1 MDPLTTIGL
10 VTGGAQ
16 ALAGGLQSIF
26 SGRKKRERDLENY
39 AKESPLY
46 TPNKA
51 ISDYY
56 QQAVNRYNEN
66 PYQSALYK
74 EGQRNIQ
81 RSGASALNALQNR
94 ASALGAAGRI
104 ALGQDSALAN
114 LGVQAEAQRNARFG
128 QLGQAAQAK
137 SSEDYRAF
145 DINKMTPYNRQLQLR
160 QLAAQAANDRF
171 NSGLSMAAQGV
182 GNMAQIYSASKY
194 NTEKPGTKTND
205 TKALTTPITTGNLI
219 PNLKYGAYGVQPGGS
234 YVNFGSYKPKINP
247 FTGKPYG
254 F

>member
-1 MDPLTTIGL
+1 M
-10 VTGGAQ
+10 
-16 ALAGGLQSIF
+16 
-26 SGRKKRERDLENY
+26 
-39 AKESPLY
+39 
-46 TPNKA
+46 
-51 ISDYY
+51 
-56 QQAVNRYNEN
+56 
-66 PYQSALYK
+66 
-74 EGQRNIQ
+74 
-81 RSGASALNALQNR
+81 QNR

-194 NTEKPGTKTND
+194 NTGRSGINTDDD
-205 TKALTTPITTGNLI
+205 TKALTTPITTSNFI
-219 PNLKYGAYGVQPGGS
+219 PNSKYGAYGVQPGGS

>member
-1 MDPLTTIGL
+1 MDPLTIGL
-10 VTGGAQ
+10 VAGGAQ
-16 ALAGGLQSIF
+16 ALGGALQSIF
-26 SGRKKRERDLENY
+26 SGRKKRQRDLESY
-39 AKESPLY
+39 AKQSPLY

-56 QQAVNRYNEN
+56 QQAANRYNEN

-81 RSGASALNALQNR
+81 RSGANALSAFQSR
-94 ASALGAAGRI
+94 GSALGGAARV
-104 ALGQDSALAN
+104 ALGQDSALSN

-145 DINKMTPYNRQLQLR
+145 DINKMTPYNRQLQLK
-160 QLAAQAANDRF
+160 QLAAQAANDRY

-182 GNMAQIYSASKY
+182 GNMAQAYSASKY
-194 NTEKPGTKTND
+194 NPGTSGINPTGAKNNLTN
-205 TKALTTPITTGNLI
+205 PVFMGNQLGASQ
-219 PNLKYGAYGVQPGGS
+219 YGGYGVQPDGS
-234 YVNFGSYKPKINP
+234 YVNFGSYKPKMNP
-247 FTGKPYG
+247 FTNKP

>member
-1 MDPLTTIGL
+1 MDPLTIGL
-10 VTGGAQ
+10 VAGGAQ
-16 ALAGGLQSIF
+16 ALVGGLQSVF
-26 SGRKKRERDLENY
+26 SGRKNRERELESY
-39 AKESPLY
+39 AKQSPLY

-81 RSGASALNALQNR
+81 RSGANALSAFQSR
-94 ASALGAAGRI
+94 GSALGGAARV
-104 ALGQDSALAN
+104 ALGQDSALSN

-145 DINKMTPYNRQLQLR
+145 DINKMTPYNRQLQLK

-171 NSGLSMAAQGV
+171 NSGLSMTAQGV

-194 NTEKPGTKTND
+194 NPKGGDPTAPPS
-205 TKALTTPITTGNLI
+205 ATGNWFSRLFGPSKSSLAKAGSASNLANLANVGQAKI
-219 PNLKYGAYGVQPGGS
+219 PVYNPATLKWE
-234 YVNFGSYKPKINP
+234 
-247 FTGKPYG
+247 
-254 F
+254 

>member
-1 MDPLTTIGL
+1 MDPLTIGL
-10 VTGGAQ
+10 VAGGAQ
-16 ALAGGLQSIF
+16 ALGGALQSVF

-194 NTEKPGTKTND
+194 NTGRSGINTDDD
-205 TKALTTPITTGNLI
+205 TKALTTPITTSNFI
-219 PNLKYGAYGVQPGGS
+219 PNSKYGAYGVQPGGS

>member
-1 MDPLTTIGL
+1 MDPITIGL
-10 VTGGAQ
+10 IAGGAQ
-16 ALAGGLQSIF
+16 ALGGALQSVF
-26 SGRKKRERDLENY
+26 SGRKKRERELDSY
-39 AKESPLY
+39 AKQSPLY

-51 ISDYY
+51 IGDYY
-56 QQAVNRYNEN
+56 QQAANRYNEN

-81 RSGASALNALQNR
+81 RSGASSLNALQNR

-145 DINKMTPYNRQLQLR
+145 DINKMTPYNRQLQLK

-171 NSGLSMAAQGV
+171 TSGLSMAAQGI
-182 GNMAQIYSASKY
+182 GNMAQVASASKY
-194 NTEKPGTKTND
+194 DNETPGINPKQAKINARNASLATAGSKSNLS
-205 TKALTTPITTGNLI
+205 ALGNIQNNYGLRFNPITRTWGL
-219 PNLKYGAYGVQPGGS
+219 
-234 YVNFGSYKPKINP
+234 
-247 FTGKPYG
+247 
-254 F
+254 

>member
-1 MDPLTTIGL
+1 MGPLTIGL
-10 VTGGAQ
+10 VAGGVQ
-16 ALAGGLQSIF
+16 ALAGGLQSAF
-26 SGRKKRERDLENY
+26 SGRKKRERDLESY
-39 AKESPLY
+39 AKQSPLY

-56 QQAVNRYNEN
+56 QQAANRYNEN

-81 RSGASALNALQNR
+81 RSGANALSAFQSR
-94 ASALGAAGRI
+94 GSALGGAARV
-104 ALGQDSALAN
+104 ALGQDSALSN

-145 DINKMTPYNRQLQLR
+145 DINKMTPYNRQLQLK

-182 GNMAQIYSASKY
+182 GNMAQVIGAGKS
-194 NTEKPGTKTND
+194 KPGTPGVNPD
-205 TKALTTPITTGNLI
+205 DATKAFTTPLPTGNFI
-219 PNLKYGAYGVQPGGS
+219 TNSKYGGYGVQPDGS
-234 YVNFGSYKPKINP
+234 YVNFGSYKPKMNP
-247 FTGKPYG
+247 FTNKP